1 MIKKGVDNVKRKEII
16 KMFEDIGCKKCT
28 MFKDDPD
35 SVIEGL
41 LDADGI
47 VIDIKVYLKNNCH
60 LTIFCQG
67 ILDFTTDSYAGFKD
81 TLIHGYDNIER
92 IEFGQLY

>member
-1 MIKKGVDNVKRKEII
+1 MKREDVI

-35 SVIEGL
+35 SVIYGL
-41 LDADGI
+41 LDANGV
-47 VIDIKVYLKNNCH
+47 VIDIKVF
-60 LTIFCQG
+60 LTNGVKLSIFCQG
-67 ILDFTTDSYAGFKD
+67 TLDFTSDDYAGFKD
-81 TLIHGYDNIER
+81 TLIHDYDAIEK